1 MFFSFTYD
9 NLQGGT
15 VMVGI
20 IDIGSNT
27 IRLVMYEKG
36 KKLCNIAANSEILQ
50 DTVDGHLTKE
60 GTQKLCETITFLKN
74 EAKGEPVY
82 AIATFAFRVLEN
94 CEEVKKEIYEKTG
107 VKIEILSGKDEAKCD
122 FAALIK
128 EIGREKNGI
137 GVDLGGGSAQIF
149 TFEKENL
156 LFFESYP
163 IGAKII
169 KKIFVE
175 DVFPTETET
184 EEIKKYIGKY
194 VNRVGGKSK
203 DIYIMGGTAK
213 TAFRIYTY
221 IKGTQ
226 NIRYIEAKDIN
237 SIIEFIKEAPEDLI
251 KNVLRSRYDNIVC
264 GIMVIAELAKT
275 FESERIY
282 VLPCGVREG
291 YLLTKNLKNEEE
303 GEKADGIN

>member
-1 MFFSFTYD
+1 MFFISTYD
-9 NLQGGT
+9 NLQGGK

-60 GTQKLCETITFLKN
+60 GTQKLCETITYLKN

-156 LFFESYP
+156 LFFDSYP
-163 IGAKII
+163 IGAKKI
-169 KKIFVE
+169 KKIFMK
-175 DVFPTETET
+175 DVFPTEEET
-184 EEIKKYIGKY
+184 QEIKKYIRKY
-194 VNRVGGKSK
+194 ISRVDGKSEE
-203 DIYIMGGTAK
+203 IYIMGGTAK

-226 NIRYIEAKDIN
+226 DIRYIEAKELDG
-237 SIIEFIKEAPEDLI
+237 IIEFIKEAPEEII

-264 GIMVIAELAKT
+264 GIMVIKEIAKT
-275 FESERIY
+275 FSAERIY

-291 YLLTKNLKNEEE
+291 YLLMNNIK
-303 GEKADGIN
+303 

>member
-1 MFFSFTYD
+1 
-9 NLQGGT
+9 
-15 VMVGI
+15 MVGI

-36 KKLCNIAANSEILQ
+36 IKLSNIAVNSEILH
-50 DTVDGHLTKE
+50 DTVDGRLTEE
-60 GTQKLCETITFLKN
+60 GTQKLCETIAYLKN
-74 EAKGEPVY
+74 EAKGKPVY

-94 CEEVKKEIYEKTG
+94 CEEIKQEIYEKTG
-107 VKIEILSGKDEAKCD
+107 IEIEILSGKDEAKCD

-156 LFFESYP
+156 MFFDSYP
-163 IGAKII
+163 IGAKKI
-169 KKIFVE
+169 KKIFVK
-175 DVFPTETET
+175 DVFPTKEET

-194 VNRVGGKSK
+194 LNRVEGKSN

-213 TAFRIYTY
+213 TALRIYTH

-226 NIRYIEAKDIN
+226 NIRYIETKAIEN
-237 SIIEFIKEAPEDLI
+237 IIEFIKEAPEDLI
-251 KNVLRSRYDNIVC
+251 KNALRSRYDNIVC
-264 GIMVIAELAKT
+264 GIMIIEELAKA
-275 FESERIY
+275 FEAERIY

-291 YLLTKNLKNEEE
+291 YLLTKNLKNEKE
-303 GEKADGIN
+303 GEVVNGIN